1 MTGVTHMSNRLKGK
15 VCVITG
21 TGSGMGRAAALR
33 FAQEGAQVVGCDVN
47 ATTGNATLAM
57 VRDQGGQMVSLQ
69 PCNMAVRADVDR
81 LMSLA
86 EKSYGGVDVLYNNG
100 SMAYFAWLAD
110 MSHEAWS
117 NTLREELDLVF
128 HACQAVLP
136 LMKRRGGGSII
147 NVGSTSGKIAYQ
159 VLPAL
164 AHMAAKGG
172 VIAMSKQI
180 AMEGGPDKIRCNTI
194 SPGLVLT
201 AQTKAFIEN
210 PEWFGPMRAKLMLG
224 RVGQPE
230 DIAPL
235 AVYLAS
241 DESSWVTG
249 ADFAIDG
256 GTTAW

>member
-1 MTGVTHMSNRLKGK
+1 MSNRLQSK
-15 VCVITG
+15 VCIITG

-33 FAQEGAQVVGCDVN
+33 FAQEGARIVGCDVN
-47 ATTGNATLAM
+47 AATGSATLEM
-57 VRDQGGQMVSLQ
+57 VRNQGGEMVSLQ
-69 PCNMAVRADVDR
+69 PCNMALRADVDR
-81 LMSLA
+81 LMTLA
-86 EKSYGGVDVLYNNG
+86 EKTYGGVDVLYNNG
-100 SMAYFAWLAD
+100 SMAYFAWLPD
-110 MSHEAWS
+110 MTYDTWS
-117 NTLREELDLVF
+117 NTLREEIDLVF
-128 HACQAVLP
+128 HACQAVFP
-136 LMKRRGGGSII
+136 LMRRRGGGSII

-180 AMEGGPDKIRCNTI
+180 AMEGGPHGIRCNTI

-224 RVGQPE
+224 RVGKPE

>member
-1 MTGVTHMSNRLKGK
+1 MAGRLQGK
-15 VCVITG
+15 RCIITG
-21 TGSGMGRAAALR
+21 TGSGMGRAAALL
-33 FAQEGAQVVGCDVN
+33 FAREGASVVGCDIN
-47 ATTGNATLAM
+47 PRSAEATLA
-57 VRDQGGQMVSLQ
+57 DAQAEGGRMTSLH
-69 PCNMAVRADVDR
+69 PCDLSVRAGVDR
-81 LMSLA
+81 LMEHAIASH
-86 EKSYGGVDVLYNNG
+86 GGIDVLYNNA
-100 SMAYFAWLAD
+100 SMAYFAPLAE
-110 MSHEAWS
+110 MSYEMWS
-117 NTLREELDLVF
+117 RTLREELDIVF

-136 LMKRRGGGSII
+136 HMIERGGGSII
-147 NVGSTSGKIAYQ
+147 NVGSVSGKIAYE

-172 VIAMSKQI
+172 VIAMTKQI
-180 AMEGGPDKIRCNTI
+180 AMEGGRHKIRCNSI

-201 AQTKAFIEN
+201 AQTKAFIDT
-210 PEWFGPMRAKLMLG
+210 PEWFAPMRAKLMLG
-224 RVGQPE
+224 RVGLPE